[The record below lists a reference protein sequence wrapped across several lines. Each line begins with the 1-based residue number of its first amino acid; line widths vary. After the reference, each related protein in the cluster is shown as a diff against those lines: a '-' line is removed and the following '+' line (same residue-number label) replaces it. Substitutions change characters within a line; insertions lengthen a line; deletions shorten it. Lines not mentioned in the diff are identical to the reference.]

1 MGPLL
6 STIIDHNGPRHVPLA
21 ITGASVLAML
31 AAAPYGLAL
40 SGSILAVWGA
50 MRAGE
55 LSRRLRDA
63 EAALEFEMM
72 TYREL
77 RRTIADQ
84 SQRLKIIMDSELEC
98 VKVQAADGTI
108 LDMNPAGLAIIDAKC
123 REDIVGKAAYGYIA
137 REYRDKYAEMT
148 KRVFAREAATL
159 EFRLIGLKGR
169 QRWMESHA
177 VPLRARDRAPARYSR
192 KVRPLRHA
200 SRHWPGQNQEIRP

>member
-1 MGPLL
+1 MP
-6 STIIDHNGPRHVPLA
+6 
-21 ITGASVLAML
+21 

-40 SGSILAVWGA
+40 GGSILAVWGA
-50 MRAGE
+50 MRAGK

-63 EAALEFEMM
+63 EAALEVEMM
-72 TYREL
+72 THREL

-84 SQRLKIIMDSELEC
+84 SQRPMIIMDSEPEC

-137 REYRDKYAEMT
+137 REYRDKYAEM
-148 KRVFAREAATL
+148 KRRVFAGEAATL

-177 VPLRARDRAPARYSR
+177 VTPARARRRRFSNARHYAGCDRPQAGRRVAAPAPCRSNSY
-192 KVRPLRHA
+192 A
-200 SRHWPGQNQEIRP
+200 SDALHGRDGRRRSLMN